1 MLRDWDKTWRWKGSL
16 LMLLELQQNQIGH
29 GVRKGMSE
37 QLLQFCLLQLSKLG
51 KILTT
56 MLNIRKKMFSSE
68 LQQWTQPCN
77 KTDKNPLKRANIT
90 AHNLCLSKLNL
101 KRNCSLIYEFWVE
114 WPKKNHKKYPTC
126 CKTQGWWMQSL
137 FTEIATGKGE
147 KREKVSYVEAS
158 HLLLQSVPIQS
169 RQEARCLNSRKFPRY
184 FIIIA
189 VFNGKG
195 IYWVNTKQSQKIFF
209 PEVWGRR
216 IFLSPFGEQPH
227 CGESLA
233 VTWPFLA

>member
-1 MLRDWDKTWRWKGSL
+1 
-16 LMLLELQQNQIGH
+16 MLLELQQNQIGH

-101 KRNCSLIYEFWVE
+101 KRNCSLSMNSGQNGPRKTIKNTRHAAKLRAGECNPYL
-114 WPKKNHKKYPTC
+114 PKLLLGKGKRGKKLAMQKPVICC
-126 CKTQGWWMQSL
+126 CKVCQ
-137 FTEIATGKGE
+137 
-147 KREKVSYVEAS
+147 
-158 HLLLQSVPIQS
+158 
-169 RQEARCLNSRKFPRY
+169 
-184 FIIIA
+184 
-189 VFNGKG
+189 FNL
-195 IYWVNTKQSQKIFF
+195 
-209 PEVWGRR
+209 GRR
-216 IFLSPFGEQPH
+216 QGASIAGNFQDTS
-227 CGESLA
+227 
-233 VTWPFLA
+233 